1 MCWTLYNIT
10 PQQQIR
16 AWTQQ
21 NVTTFKGK
29 KKKKITFRVRIWKIF
44 YYIVLMRGHDLS
56 KIKYIWLSKY
66 KYISLSL

>member
-29 KKKKITFRVRIWKIF
+29 KKKKNHISSENLENILLHCAYERV
-44 YYIVLMRGHDLS
+44 
-56 KIKYIWLSKY
+56 
-66 KYISLSL
+66 